1 MGLKME
7 HSGWGGGGWLIVP
20 ATSTTQNFTK
30 KIKKIFAEMSIKYLN
45 ASLGFGVKKIKN
57 DSVGAHFP
65 SSGHN
70 QRPHPFR
77 ARCKRSKNINVLE
90 LPINILKS

>member
-45 ASLGFGVKKIKN
+45 ASLGFGVKKIKT
-57 DSVGAHFP
+57 DTAGA
-65 SSGHN
+65 SRIG
-70 QRPHPFR
+70 
-77 ARCKRSKNINVLE
+77 
-90 LPINILKS
+90 LKAIK